1 MTVVA
6 RTIISIPERSASD
19 TWDRIVQL
27 IAPDPRSAARRELAA
42 VAGIVCSCIT
52 DEALRQDPLVLHGVG
67 PRLRVYALYGDDAVE
82 GDGAQE
88 SPLSYV
94 PTDGDWHMSIPSLP
108 DDLAWVQRGLKAVS
122 SRVVARAV
130 GTAVEGETDTKT
142 DSSSTGGDTG
152 VSLAVNRD
160 AFFRH

>member
-19 TWDRIVQL
+19 TWDRIVQI

-52 DEALRQDPLVLHGVG
+52 DEVLGQDPLVVHGVG

-94 PTDGDWHMSIPSLP
+94 PTDGDWHMSIPCLP
-108 DDLAWVQRGLKAVS
+108 DDLAWVQRGLRAAS

-130 GTAVEGETDTKT
+130 GTAVEGEPDTQA
-142 DSSSTGGDTG
+142 DSSSTDGDTG
-152 VSLAVNRD
+152 VRLAVNRD